1 MKGENKMRVFGYQC
15 DSEDL
20 IELQEVSFQ
29 GDIRELDKVIDFFQ
43 QVKEKHSK
51 ISDKAEACHSHFR
64 DWNTEWNKEAT
75 DIVVVT
81 TFENGRKP

>member
-1 MKGENKMRVFGYQC
+1 MEGEFKMRVFGYQC

-29 GDIRELDKVIDFFQ
+29 GDIRELDKVIKFFQ
-43 QVKEKHSK
+43 QVKEQHSK
-51 ISDKAEACHSHFR
+51 ISGRVESCHSHFR
-64 DWNTEWNKEAT
+64 DWDTEWNKGTT

-81 TFENGRKP
+81 TFDSE